1 MRTGGRGPDMRAGGR
16 GPDNPN
22 TLKVTPKMRSS
33 CSQMFCEIG
42 VPKNFAK
49 FTGKHLGWSHL
60 LINLQVFTGN
70 PKANIFLEHLK
81 FTRNDDI
88 SSWEV
93 SVLEYEHLLGIV
105 FTGRTRHFSQL

>member
-1 MRTGGRGPDMRAGGR
+1 
-16 GPDNPN
+16 
-22 TLKVTPKMRSS
+22 MRSS

-49 FTGKHLGWSHL
+49 FTGKHLDWIHL
-60 LINLQVFTGN
+60 GLDETPRQMFPV
-70 PKANIFLEHLK
+70 FLEHLK

-88 SSWEV
+88 SNWEV

>member
-1 MRTGGRGPDMRAGGR
+1 
-16 GPDNPN
+16 
-22 TLKVTPKMRSS
+22 
-33 CSQMFCEIG
+33 MFCEIG
-42 VPKNFAK
+42 VPKNIAK
-49 FTGKHLGWSHL
+49 FTGKHLDWIHF

-70 PKANIFLEHLK
+70 PKGKHLK

-88 SSWEV
+88 SNREV